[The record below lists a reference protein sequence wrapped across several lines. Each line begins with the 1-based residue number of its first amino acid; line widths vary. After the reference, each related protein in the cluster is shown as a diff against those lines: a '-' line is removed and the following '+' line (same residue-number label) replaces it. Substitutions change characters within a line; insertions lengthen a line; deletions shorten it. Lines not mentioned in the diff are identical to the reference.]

1 MLTELGDQFATNQS
15 LYLQSCQRTERVN
28 MSLDMSARVNSE
40 ALTKAVTYLSRQ
52 LVVVRSPASPKRH
65 GA

>member
-28 MSLDMSARVNSE
+28 MSLDMSARVDSE
-40 ALTKAVTYLSRQ
+40 SATKAVTMSLQR
-52 LVVVRSPASPKRH
+52 VVARSPASLKRH